1 MKRRLEGPIGL
12 IIFLVAMS
20 LITTDVSAAQRAKL
34 VIVSA
39 VYGDLA
45 NGKTTDV
52 TKQVAERVKD
62 ENLSLEV
69 TKEIFGDPAPAATN
83 KLKVGY
89 TIDGLYHTK
98 TVDQGDVLDISTRL
112 FIRKA
117 VYGDLPKGKSDDV
130 TQQIADLVR
139 KNSLSVKAD
148 NETFGDPAQNVV
160 KRLRVDYL
168 FDGVK
173 GSKTVAEGQTLT
185 VSDKGR

>member
-1 MKRRLEGPIGL
+1 MRRL
-12 IIFLVAMS
+12 VV
-20 LITTDVSAAQRAKL
+20 VSVLFMIMASIAIHADAAQRAKL

-45 NGKTTDV
+45 NEKTVDV
-52 TKQVAERVKD
+52 TKKIAERVKD
-62 ENLSLEV
+62 ETLSVGV
-69 TKEIFGDPAPAATN
+69 TQEAFGAPAPGAAKN
-83 KLKVGY
+83 LKVGY
-89 TIDGLYHTK
+89 TIDGLYRSK
-98 TVDQGDVLDISTRL
+98 TVDQGEVLDISTRL

-130 TQQIADLVR
+130 TEQVADLGR
-139 KNSLSVKAD
+139 KNSLSIKAD
-148 NETFGDPAQNVV
+148 NETFGDPAEGVV

-173 GSKTVAEGQTLT
+173 GSKTVAEGETLS